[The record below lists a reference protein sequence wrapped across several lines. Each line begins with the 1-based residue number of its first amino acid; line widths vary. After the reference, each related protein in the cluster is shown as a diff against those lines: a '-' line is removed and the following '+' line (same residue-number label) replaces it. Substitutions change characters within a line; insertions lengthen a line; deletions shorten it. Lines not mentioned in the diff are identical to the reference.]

1 MKLLML
7 VLLSLQ
13 NDVSVDQEAAEQTLS
28 LMELILSGDLG
39 GQIIIGLLFVLLL
52 VALYIYF

>member
-39 GQIIIGLLFVLLL
+39 GQIII
-52 VALYIYF
+52 